1 MEGRVA
7 GKAKADGDAEDG
19 LDDLFGD
26 VGGEDTGSDSSVDSE
41 SDDLVAETGS
51 RKPGRAAGAVCDMG
65 DGLTL
70 HDGRLVIEVS
80 ALFSCV
86 FFGVQEF
93 DLVCRSEVE
102 LSDAAVKMWL
112 QMHVIF

>member
-7 GKAKADGDAEDG
+7 GKAKADDDAEDG

-26 VGGEDTGSDSSVDSE
+26 VGGEDTGSDSSVDSD

-51 RKPGRAAGAVCDMG
+51 RKPARAAGAVCDMG

-70 HDGRLVIEVS
+70 HEGRLVIEVS
-80 ALFSCV
+80 VLLSCV
-86 FFGVQEF
+86 FFGVQSLTLF
-93 DLVCRSEVE
+93 AGARWNCRT
-102 LSDAAVKMWL
+102 
-112 QMHVIF
+112 QP